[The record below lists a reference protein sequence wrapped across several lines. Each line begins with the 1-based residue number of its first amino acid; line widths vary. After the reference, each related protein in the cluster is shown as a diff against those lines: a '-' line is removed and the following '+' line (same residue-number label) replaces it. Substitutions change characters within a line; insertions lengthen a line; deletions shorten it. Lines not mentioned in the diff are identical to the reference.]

1 MERLQRFEE
10 GSLYQDTLL
19 IYELKKRNL
28 SKNQIENKCRVLGQG
43 RIQGHFGNNSQ
54 SPPTPLLACLLYY
67 IIQFQFSFSVRVS
80 FSSENMGGSKKAFTF
95 LGYLDENVFSRNV
108 IFYFIFPTP
117 TPVINLKTGHWTLRF
132 LRRVGRNIF
141 FTMKFVS
148 ICMYNCQ
155 LETSA

>member
-1 MERLQRFEE
+1 MKTNVRYWARGVFR
-10 GSLYQDTLL
+10 D
-19 IYELKKRNL
+19 I
-28 SKNQIENKCRVLGQG
+28 LGTTA
-43 RIQGHFGNNSQ
+43 NP
-54 SPPTPLLACLLYY
+54 PPTPLLACLLYY

-141 FTMKFVS
+141 FTMKRHEEIPQGKMFHP
-148 ICMYNCQ
+148 N
-155 LETSA
+155 L